1 MNTKLIISLFGG
13 LLALFPS
20 SRAIIQEPDFAAPP
34 WPFSIQ
40 LPGVRYEWPGVC
52 HERRAPGFCSLAG
65 PSLFMPLYSPLVTSA
80 PYVDDLIDF
89 YGGKT
94 HFGTA
99 SVPERIE
106 LVKLLR
112 ADGVLIE
119 IDAFASDNETH
130 SVLTLSDAIELQVL
144 LTNDS
149 SFDWDREH
157 FCDCI
162 PAFGYRVKFQCGDD
176 IVGVDLDFRS
186 RIARLAGTS
195 ADGLA
200 DIGFEF
206 AFEPLKQI
214 TARYFPELAPDLL

>member
-1 MNTKLIISLFGG
+1 VNIKPIISLFVG
-13 LLALFPS
+13 LLALLPPAC
-20 SRAIIQEPDFAAPP
+20 AIIQEPHFAAPP

-40 LPGVRYEWPGVC
+40 LPGVRYEWPASCDHNPLMRIPAV
-52 HERRAPGFCSLAG
+52 P
-65 PSLFMPLYSPLVTSA
+65 PLFIPLYSPLVTSA
-80 PYVDDLIDF
+80 SSVDNLIDF

-94 HFGTA
+94 HFGTV

-112 ADGVLIE
+112 VDGVLVE

-130 SVLTLSDAIELQVL
+130 SVLTLSDAIKLQVF
-144 LTNDS
+144 LTSDS
-149 SFDWDREH
+149 SFDWNGEH

-162 PAFGYRVKFQCGDD
+162 PAFDYRVKFQYGDD
-176 IVGVDLDFRS
+176 IVCVDLDFRS
-186 RIARLAGTS
+186 RIARLAGAS

-206 AFEPLKQI
+206 AFEPLQQI
-214 TARYFPELAPDLL
+214 TARYFPGLAPDLL